1 VSGPDLGALCAMHL
15 EESRR
20 RVESWLER
28 QLPRADAAPTTL
40 HEAMRYA
47 ALGPGKRLRPAL
59 AYAAAHACGADPAV
73 ADPLAGALELVHAY
87 SLVHDDLP
95 AMDDDDERR
104 GRPTVHVRWGEATA
118 ILVGD
123 ALQAEAFAL
132 LAAAGAPVEVI
143 ERLARAAGSRAL
155 VGGQADDLAFDPRSA
170 TPESVAGIHARK
182 TAALFTC
189 AAWGGGRLAGAPRE
203 ALRDLERFGASYGAA
218 FQLVDDLD
226 DAGRDDEGASAL
238 AVESAEQVRAR
249 ARAALAQAR
258 AGLERFG
265 DKGARLAALA
275 AALAARLP

>member
-1 VSGPDLGALCAMHL
+1 VSGPDLAALFATHL

-20 RVESWLER
+20 RVERWLER
-28 QLPRADAAPTTL
+28 QLPRADEPPIAL

-104 GRPTVHVRWGEATA
+104 GRPTVHVRWDEATA

-155 VGGQADDLAFDPRSA
+155 VGGQADDLAFDSRSA
-170 TPESVAGIHARK
+170 TAESVAGIHARK
-182 TAALFTC
+182 TAALFAC

-203 ALRDLERFGASYGAA
+203 ALGDLERFGASYGAA
-218 FQLVDDLD
+218 FQLADDLD
-226 DAGRDDEGASAL
+226 DATADGEGASAL

-249 ARAALAQAR
+249 ARTALARAR
-258 AGLERFG
+258 AALERFG

-275 AALAARLP
+275 AALASRLP